1 MKSEMVQYVKY
12 TVNVNGKT
20 YLVFTETEDKV
31 TRFYIQ
37 REGYGIIRFMIGLE
51 LDEYDLGCTEEKF
64 INEFIDEWA
73 EEYDEEVNE

>member
-20 YLVFTETEDKV
+20 YLIFTKKENQV

-64 INEFIDEWA
+64 INEFIDEWV

>member
-1 MKSEMVQYVKY
+1 MKSEMVQYLKY

-20 YLVFTETEDKV
+20 YLVFTKTEDKV

-37 REGYGIIRFMIGLE
+37 REGYGIISFMIGLD
-51 LDEYDLGCTEEKF
+51 LSILGCAEEEY
-64 INEFIDEWA
+64 ISDNIDEWA

>member
-1 MKSEMVQYVKY
+1 MKSEMVQYLKY

-20 YLVFTETEDKV
+20 YLIFTKTEDKV

-37 REGYGIIRFMIGLE
+37 REGYGIIIFMIGLD
-51 LDEYDLGCTEEKF
+51 LSILGCTEEEY
-64 INEFIDEWA
+64 ISDNIDEWV

>member
-1 MKSEMVQYVKY
+1 MKSEMVQYLKY

-20 YLVFTETEDKV
+20 YLVFTKAEDKV

-37 REGYGIIRFMIGLE
+37 REGYGIIRFMIGLD
-51 LDEYDLGCTEEKF
+51 LSILGCTEEDY
-64 INEFIDEWA
+64 ISNNIDEWA

>member
-20 YLVFTETEDKV
+20 YLVFTKTEDKV

-37 REGYGIIRFMIGLE
+37 REGYGIIRFMIGLD
-51 LDEYDLGCTEEKF
+51 LSILGCAEEDY
-64 INEFIDEWA
+64 ISDNIDEWA
-73 EEYDEEVNE
+73 EEYDEEVY